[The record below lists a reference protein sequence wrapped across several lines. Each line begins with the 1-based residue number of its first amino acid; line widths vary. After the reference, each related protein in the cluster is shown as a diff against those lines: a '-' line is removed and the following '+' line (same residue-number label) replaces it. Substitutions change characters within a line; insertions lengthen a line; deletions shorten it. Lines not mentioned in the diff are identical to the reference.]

1 MTRRYATKAK
11 RDRITA
17 AGMITAVCLTLFL
30 LSFSVVVVLNCRW
43 LYYLDIRLLK
53 LEEASGLPAQEIKA
67 NYDALIRYNM
77 LWFREPLVFPTLPM
91 SGEAAIH
98 FQEVKRIFDLIQILC
113 IGTAATAAALLIRQ
127 RKRRSGMHFT
137 IAGILALVLPAAAG
151 LLIALDWE
159 RVFIT
164 FHRLVFQNDYWLFD
178 PATDPVIMILPDA
191 YFLQCAAGI
200 VFLTAA
206 GAVLFIL
213 IGRRRSGSVSQ
224 RSYENDRRRKRN

>member
-1 MTRRYATKAK
+1 MTRRYAIKAK

-43 LYYLDIRLLK
+43 LYDLDIGLMK
-53 LEEASGLPAQEIKA
+53 LEEASGLSVQEIRA

-77 LWFREPLVFPTLPM
+77 LWFRGPLVFPTLPM

-113 IGTAATAAALLIRQ
+113 IGSAAAAAALLIGQ
-127 RKRRSGMHFT
+127 RKRRSRIPFT
-137 IAGILALVLPAAAG
+137 IAGILTLVLPGAAG

-178 PATDPVIMILPDA
+178 PVTDPVITILPDA

-200 VFLTAA
+200 VILTAA
-206 GAVLFIL
+206 GAVLFLL
-213 IGRRRSGSVSQ
+213 IGRRRPGHVAR
-224 RSYENDRRRKRN
+224 RSYENHRRRTRN